1 VGVVQDV
8 SDRHAGSDFR
18 LDSEAQLQSMFEV
31 GNVGMAQ
38 MDARTG
44 RVLRANSRL
53 AAMLGRSQE
62 QLIGRHHTAL
72 THPGDRAESIEGMAR
87 LLRGDI
93 ASHDSEVRL
102 LRRGG
107 GIVWVLLTV
116 TVLRDAAGEPQRMAA
131 LIMDITERKR
141 AEQALRERE
150 EELRV
155 ARDELER
162 RVDERTAE
170 LASAIEALHRE
181 IGERGLAE
189 RQVRQLLGRHV
200 QAIEDER
207 GRISR
212 ELHDT
217 LGQHLTALAIG
228 LKMLGDHPAGTDFG
242 EPVARLRHE
251 VERLDN
257 EIDRLSYEL
266 RPPALDELGLEEA
279 LRSYA
284 NEWGSDTNVAVEVH
298 THGLHTGRLPP
309 VVETTAYRVAQ
320 EALTNVRKHA
330 GASRV
335 GVILERR
342 LDELRLVVEDDG
354 RGFDPAAAAPDA
366 GRRWGIRS
374 MAERAA
380 LVAGRLEIESSP
392 GGGTTVYMVLPVSA
406 KDESLWQQGDGD
418 SPEDEHG

>member
-1 VGVVQDV
+1 M
-8 SDRHAGSDFR
+8 
-18 LDSEAQLQSMFEV
+18 L
-31 GNVGMAQ
+31 
-38 MDARTG
+38 
-44 RVLRANSRL
+44 NSSR
-53 AAMLGRSQE
+53 E
-62 QLIGRHHTAL
+62 QLIGRHHASL
-72 THPGDRAESIEGMAR
+72 THPGDRAENAAGILQLM
-87 LLRGDI
+87 RGDLT
-93 ASHDSEVRL
+93 SYDNEMRL

-107 GIVWVLLTV
+107 GVVWVLLTV
-116 TVLRDAAGEPQRMAA
+116 TLLRDASGTPKRMTSVV
-131 LIMDITERKR
+131 MDISERKR
-141 AEQALRERE
+141 AEQALLERE
-150 EELRV
+150 EELRI

-170 LASAIEALHRE
+170 LASAVEALHRE
-181 IGERGLAE
+181 IRERGLAE

-200 QAIEDER
+200 HAIEQER

-217 LGQHLTALAIG
+217 LGQHLAALAIG
-228 LKMLGDHPAGTDFG
+228 LKMIGDQPGEPDG
-242 EPVARLRHE
+242 LREPVARLRQV

-284 NEWGSDTNVAVEVH
+284 ISWGNDGGVAVEVH
-298 THGLHTGRLPP
+298 THGLHTGRLPAA
-309 VVETTAYRVAQ
+309 VETTAYRVAQ

-330 GASRV
+330 GARRV

-354 RGFDPAAAAPDA
+354 CGFEPAVTGPKA
-366 GRRWGIRS
+366 GRRWGLRS

-380 LVAGRLEIESSP
+380 LVAGNLEIESSP
-392 GGGTTVYMVLPVSA
+392 GAGTTVYMVIPVRPGAEETWQGNGVDAGS
-406 KDESLWQQGDGD
+406 DENG
-418 SPEDEHG
+418 